1 MDPSN
6 TTLIIFIYVIKDGS
20 TIQWYS
26 SITCIVIS
34 SKLRYTFILCFY
46 HKMLPGLIN
55 NDFKCILGIWLLLET
70 GHEEMTQVPICI
82 ICQTVQSTR
91 ELTFKKGKLLEY
103 KMLHRFH
110 SCAVRLWLC

>member
-6 TTLIIFIYVIKDGS
+6 TTDNFHIVISDVIKDGS

-26 SITCIVIS
+26 SVTCTVIS
-34 SKLRYTFILCFY
+34 SKLRYTFILKCFH

-55 NDFKCILGIWLLLET
+55 NDLKCILGIWLLLET
-70 GHEEMTQVPICI
+70 GHEEMTQVPRCI
-82 ICQTVQSTR
+82 ICQMVQSTR

-103 KMLHRFH
+103 KMLYRLH
-110 SCAVRLWLC
+110 SCG